1 MGHPR
6 QLLRCETLKN
16 IIHSEN
22 AVSEAIGFIL
32 TLGIVLLASGIV
44 YAGGLPILQQ
54 SMDSTHFMEM
64 EESFLLLAQNI
75 NEVAYERGPV
85 RSTELKILQG
95 SMSFNHDSSMQITVN
110 DSVYTYMMGSVE
122 YYLDN
127 KIVAYENGGVWV
139 KYETNTI
146 MRSKPQMSYSNVT
159 TIPIIEILGD
169 YSKAGEGSTRI
180 RAKYSE
186 ASSTYFIN
194 ATGYESNINIT
205 SSFYEG
211 WATFLEDDLGAHDV
225 IVDGASQTVSANITS
240 SFIYVD
246 LNRLDMEIY

>member
-1 MGHPR
+1 M
-6 QLLRCETLKN
+6 KN
-16 IIHSEN
+16 FIYSEN
-22 AVSEAIGFIL
+22 AVSEAIGFVL

-54 SMDSTHFMEM
+54 SMESTHFMEM

-95 SMSFNHDSSMQITVN
+95 SMSLNHDSSMQITVN
-110 DSVYTYMMGSVE
+110 DPVNTSNTFMMGSVE

-146 MRSKPQMSYSNVT
+146 MRAKPQMSYSNVT
-159 TIPIIEILGD
+159 TIPIIEIMGD

-186 ASSTYFIN
+186 VSSTYFIN

-211 WATFLEDDLGAHDV
+211 WARYLEDDLGAHDV
-225 IVDGASQTVSANITS
+225 TVDDSSQSVSANITS
-240 SFIYVD
+240 DYIYVD
-246 LNRLDMEIY
+246 LNRVDMEIF

>member
-1 MGHPR
+1 M
-6 QLLRCETLKN
+6 KN
-16 IIHSEN
+16 FIHSEN
-22 AVSEAIGFIL
+22 AVSEAIGFVL

-75 NEVAYERGPV
+75 NEVAYERGSV
-85 RSTELKILQG
+85 RSTELKTLQG
-95 SMSFNHDSSMQITVN
+95 SMSLNHDSSMQITVN
-110 DSVYTYMMGSVE
+110 DSVYTYNMGSVE

-127 KIVAYENGGVWV
+127 KIVAYENGGVWA

-146 MRSKPQMSYSNVT
+146 MKSKPQMSYSNVT
-159 TIPIIEILGD
+159 TIPVIEIMGD

-186 ASSTYFIN
+186 ASSTILIP

-211 WATFLEDDLGAHDV
+211 WAIYLENNLGAHDV
-225 IVDGASQTVSANITS
+225 TVDDASQSVSANITS
-240 SFIYVD
+240 DYIYVD
-246 LNRLDMEIY
+246 LNRLDMEIF